1 MKDIDV
7 VASIINMPNTSTR
20 DETVKRKRVVTSLKP
35 SDIRT
40 KMASQPDIS
49 VKKRKFFKAKKAN
62 TK

>member
-20 DETVKRKRVVTSLKP
+20 DETDKRKRVVTSLKP

-40 KMASQPDIS
+40 KMA
-49 VKKRKFFKAKKAN
+49 
-62 TK
+62 